1 MLIAQ
6 ISDLHIPV
14 QGQKTY
20 GIADMAGNLS
30 ICVEHLNLLDPVPD
44 ITLIT
49 GDITSEALIEEYAY
63 VARILS
69 NLEMPYYIIPGNHD
83 NRGKLWDTFH
93 GDPCPCES
101 GEFIQYVIDDHALR
115 IIMVDSTIDG
125 ESGGEICQ
133 QRAEW
138 LDKTLAKDKNKP
150 TLISMHHP
158 PVKCG
163 VIETDINGFIGDDRL
178 GDVVEKYGNIEAILC
193 GHIHRPA
200 FTRWRGTVV
209 STAPS
214 MGMQLVL
221 DLNLKTEAFVL
232 EAPAY
237 QLHYWTPDHNL
248 VTHTNYLH
256 NCDGPYLF
264 ELYDN

>member
-6 ISDLHIPV
+6 ISDLHIPI

-30 ICVEHLNLLDPVPD
+30 ICVEHLNQLDPRPELV
-44 ITLIT
+44 LVT
-49 GDITSEALIEEYAY
+49 GDITSEALIEEFNHA
-63 VARILS
+63 AQILS
-69 NLEMPYYIIPGNHD
+69 KLDMPYYIIPGNHD
-83 NRGKLWDTFH
+83 DRSKLRNTFNDH
-93 GDPCPCES
+93 CPSENNN
-101 GEFIQYVIDDHALR
+101 FIQYVIDQYELR
-115 IIMVDSTIDG
+115 IIMLDSTVHG
-125 ESGGEICQ
+125 ESGGKICQ
-133 QRAEW
+133 QRAVW
-138 LDKTLAKDKNKP
+138 LDKTLAKDIHKP
-150 TLISMHHP
+150 TLICMHHP

-178 GDVVEKYGNIEAILC
+178 GGVVEKYRNIEAILC

-264 ELYDN
+264 ELYDK

>member
-14 QGQKTY
+14 QGEKTY

-30 ICVEHLNLLDPVPD
+30 ICVEHLNQLDPRPEIV
-44 ITLIT
+44 LIT
-49 GDITSEALIEEYAY
+49 GDITSKALTEEFAYA
-63 VARILS
+63 AQIIS
-69 NLEMPYYIIPGNHD
+69 NLNMPFYIIPGNHD
-83 NRGKLWDTFH
+83 DRKKLQNAFK
-93 GDPCPCES
+93 GSSCPSETDD
-101 GEFIQYVIDDHALR
+101 FIQYVIDGHELR
-115 IIMVDSTIDG
+115 IVMVDSTIHG
-125 ESGGEICQ
+125 ESGGEICH
-133 QRAEW
+133 QRAAW
-138 LDKTLAKDKNKP
+138 LDKKLAKDINKP
-150 TLISMHHP
+150 TLICMHHP

-178 GDVVEKYGNIEAILC
+178 GNVVEKYGNIEAILC

-264 ELYDN
+264 ELYDS